1 MGWGGVAYNVRN
13 SGLMWLAAEGI
24 DMAAAGESG
33 SGGMDDVDRDGS
45 DDNSLDST
53 AVRETTP
60 ALVALRCTL
69 CQAEVPLE
77 FLDEH
82 MANCC

>member
-1 MGWGGVAYNVRN
+1 
-13 SGLMWLAAEGI
+13 MWLAAEGI
-24 DMAAAGESG
+24 DMAAAGESC